1 MTWDYAHYEYHLAA
15 TLLICA
21 MLGMGTTL
29 DLGDFRRVYRA
40 PQGVLLMLGMQ
51 LLLTPLL
58 AIGLARLL
66 GVPKEIAVGMLV
78 IAAIPGGLF
87 SNVFTYFARG
97 NVALSISATAVC
109 TLGCL
114 VTTTLV
120 LKVYGA
126 SQVPEDF
133 EMPVARIL
141 FEITCCLLMPLA
153 LGILSRRYLPRVHKR
168 LGTIFLRGSVV
179 LLAVIIV
186 GSITSGRLDMT
197 AYGWRSLMA
206 LVLLGVISYYACF
219 PLGFVLRMPRNDTI
233 TIGIEAVVRNAHLG
247 ILLKAS
253 LFPAIVGVVDPIANG
268 VLFVILF
275 YGGVSLVIGV
285 AVVVLR
291 RLELRLW
298 EARVAAK
305 ERRDA
310 VQEEDA

>member
-1 MTWDYAHYEYHLAA
+1 MDYAQYEYTLAA

-29 DLGDFRRVYRA
+29 DPGDFRRVLRT

-58 AIGLARLL
+58 AIGLSRLL
-66 GVPKEIAVGMLV
+66 GVRAGIAVGMLV
-78 IAAIPGGLF
+78 VAAIPGGLF

-114 VTTTLV
+114 ITTTLV

-126 SQVPEDF
+126 SLVPPKF
-133 EMPVARIL
+133 AMPVGRIL
-141 FEITCCLLMPLA
+141 FEITCCLLLPLS
-153 LGILSRRYLPRVHKR
+153 LGMLCRRYLPRVHER
-168 LGTIFLRGSVV
+168 LGKICIRGSVV
-179 LLAVIIV
+179 LLLVIVV
-186 GSITSGRLDMT
+186 GSITSGRLDIS
-197 AYGWRSLMA
+197 AYGWRSIVAMIA
-206 LVLLGVISYYACF
+206 FGIISYYVCF
-219 PLGFVLRMPRNDTI
+219 PLGFAMRMSKNDMV

-253 LFPAIVGVVDPIANG
+253 LFPAIAGVDDPIADG

-275 YGGVSLVIGV
+275 YGGVSLVIGP
-285 AVVVLR
+285 AIVVFR
-291 RLELRLW
+291 RLELSVW
-298 EARVAAK
+298 EAKMAAK
-305 ERRDA
+305 G
-310 VQEEDA
+310 EEDAT